1 MRKLSVNHKK
11 TYRRSIK
18 LGKHHGNVE
27 QNMVENLIEVEAEK
41 IHKLL
46 GIRSMFLYCLE
57 VMNLSDPVALS
68 LIAVARKQLRPGTAR
83 ELSPTNG
90 SRRRRQVEWSR
101 ILILRTPAK
110 FSTSQAGTRTAK
122 SILKWPGEILRRE
135 LPIN

>member
-1 MRKLSVNHKK
+1 
-11 TYRRSIK
+11 
-18 LGKHHGNVE
+18 
-27 QNMVENLIEVEAEK
+27 MVENLIEVEAEK

-68 LIAVARKQLRPGTAR
+68 LIAVARKAVAVPALRGA
-83 ELSPTNG
+83 LSDKR

-110 FSTSQAGTRTAK
+110 FSTSQPAHVPRN
-122 SILKWPGEILRRE
+122 RF
-135 LPIN
+135 